1 MKSATTMKPTAHS
14 AAVEPTADARLS
26 TGRKAPRRA
35 AMIEPAESAGT
46 SAGLEVRRL
55 RSVELRATV
64 GPRAAMKVRATV
76 ESRAAMEVRAT
87 VESRAAM
94 KARAIVESWAAAVEV
109 VAIGEG
115 AAVRDVS
122 VVVEVHSPVA
132 PIGVPVVP
140 PPTES
145 AEEADP
151 PTESERNPRADG
163 PEAGV
168 PVPAWVSDQRRTIDR
183 PRVVFGHVDDLGV
196 CRLDHDRL
204 ALRGDVFLGRT
215 LEVSSLLR
223 SLAHDLDGVE
233 HRLLLVHVCV
243 AQRRRPGEVLVH
255 ACQHGGKL
263 RDRLDARIPGLL
275 IDRLGELLPLQIG
288 VLLHPTVSF
297 HDFGRVGGGGK
308 DLRNQGVRI
317 QRDGRHQLLQLLG
330 SFLDNRLSLHRG
342 GWLGSC

>member
-1 MKSATTMKPTAHS
+1 
-14 AAVEPTADARLS
+14 
-26 TGRKAPRRA
+26 
-35 AMIEPAESAGT
+35 MIEPAERARSST
-46 SAGLEVRRL
+46 GLEVRRL
-55 RSVELRATV
+55 WSVELGATVGPGAAMKVRASVGARAAMEVRATV
-64 GPRAAMKVRATV
+64 GARAAMKVRATV
-76 ESRAAMEVRAT
+76 ESWT
-87 VESRAAM
+87 
-94 KARAIVESWAAAVEV
+94 AAVEV
-109 VAIGEG
+109 VAIDEG

-122 VVVEVHSPVA
+122 VVVEVHPPVV

-140 PPTES
+140 SPTES

-151 PTESERNPRADG
+151 PTESERNPRADSI
-163 PEAGV
+163 EAGV
-168 PVPAWVSDQRRTIDR
+168 PEPAWVSDQRRTIDR

-204 ALRGDVFLGRT
+204 ALRGDVFLRRT
-215 LEVSSLLR
+215 PEVSSLLR
-223 SLAHDLDGVE
+223 PLAHGLDGVE
-233 HRLLLVHVCV
+233 HRLLLVHVRV

-255 ACQHGGKL
+255 ACQDGGKL

-330 SFLDNRLSLHRG
+330 SLLDNRLSLYRYR
-342 GWLGSC
+342 WLGSC

>member
-1 MKSATTMKPTAHS
+1 MKS
-14 AAVEPTADARLS
+14 AAVEPDADARLP
-26 TGRKAPRRA
+26 TGRKAPRHA
-35 AMIEPAESAGT
+35 AMIEPAERART
-46 SAGLEVRRL
+46 SAGLDVLRL
-55 RSVELRATV
+55 WSVKLGATV
-64 GPRAAMKVRATV
+64 GPRAAMKVRA
-76 ESRAAMEVRAT
+76 A

-94 KARAIVESWAAAVEV
+94 KVRATVESWTAAVEV
-109 VAIGEG
+109 VAIDEG

-122 VVVEVHSPVA
+122 VVVEVHPPVA

-140 PPTES
+140 SPTES

-151 PTESERNPRADG
+151 PTDSERNPRADG
-163 PEAGV
+163 IEAGV
-168 PVPAWVSDQRRTIDR
+168 PEPAWVGDQRRTIDR

-204 ALRGDVFLGRT
+204 ALRGDVFLRRT

-263 RDRLDARIPGLL
+263 RDRLDAR
-275 IDRLGELLPLQIG
+275 
-288 VLLHPTVSF
+288 
-297 HDFGRVGGGGK
+297 
-308 DLRNQGVRI
+308 
-317 QRDGRHQLLQLLG
+317 
-330 SFLDNRLSLHRG
+330 
-342 GWLGSC
+342 